1 MSDII
6 LHHYASSPYAEKTRS
21 LLGFKKLSW
30 KSVDIPAMLP
40 KPDVVALTGGYRKTP
55 VLQLGRDIYCDTRLI
70 ARVLERLQ
78 PTPPLFP
85 TTSQASCAAFLRFE
99 SEVFFTG
106 IAAGISPEGAK
117 YFVEAMGVDQWE
129 QFGKDRAAFFS
140 GGTVGRPHPDFATA
154 RFAPIMGALDSQLA
168 EPGHPFLLGASPSIA
183 DFAMYHGIWFVRV
196 NPGVAHWLEPYPHL
210 LAWAD
215 RVRAFG
221 HGARTEFPSSA
232 ALEIARS
239 TREQQPFE
247 GDYLALP
254 KMALGQ
260 KITIGPT
267 DYGVDR
273 VEGTLVHASS
283 IEVAISRTDPRA
295 GEVVVHFPRTDYKI
309 LPAD

>member
-6 LHHYASSPYAEKTRS
+6 LHHYASSPYAEKTRC
-21 LLGFKKLSW
+21 LLGFKKLVW
-30 KSVDIPAMLP
+30 KSVDIPSMLP

-55 VLQLGRDIYCDTRLI
+55 VLQLGRDVYCDTRLI
-70 ARVLERLQ
+70 AQVLDRLQ

-85 TTSQASCAAFLRFE
+85 TTSKASCTAFLHME
-99 SEVFFTG
+99 PAVFFAG
-106 IAAGISPEGAK
+106 IAIGISPEGVK
-117 YFVEAMGVDQWE
+117 FFVESMGADHFA

-140 GGTVGRPHPDFATA
+140 GGTVPRPHPDFAVG
-154 RFAPIMGALDSQLA
+154 RFEPLMGALDSQLA
-168 EPGHPFLLGASPSIA
+168 EHPFLLGASPSIA
-183 DFAMYHGIWFVRV
+183 DFAMYHGVWFVRA
-196 NPGVAHWLEPYPHL
+196 NPGVAHRLNPYPHL

-215 RVRAFG
+215 RIRAFG
-221 HGARTEFPSSA
+221 HGSRTELPSSA

-254 KMALGQ
+254 QMALGQ

-273 VEGTLVHASS
+273 VEGTLVHASLTE
-283 IEVAISRTDPRA
+283 IAITRRDQRA
-295 GEVVVHFPRTDYKI
+295 GDIVVHFPRNDYKV
-309 LPAD
+309 LPVD